1 MAAGESAVNRAAMAQ
16 AASQVESAV
25 TVIRGLQSNM
35 NGYNSQL
42 QGGWQGQA
50 ATAFANTYEAFNADF
65 AKVLTALQSIQEKLV
80 STHSTYSSTEETNT
94 SQVNRV
100 AGLIGG

>member
-1 MAAGESAVNRAAMAQ
+1 
-16 AASQVESAV
+16 VESAV

-50 ATAFANTYEAFNADF
+50 ATAFANVYEAFNADF
-65 AKVLTALQSIQEKLV
+65 AKVLTALQTIQENLV
-80 STHSTYSSTEETNT
+80 STQSTYSTTEDTNT